1 MADPEKQHQDNGTSL
16 SLSEKEEQSKP
27 SPTSPSLSPDSKSPS
42 SRSSTCTEIIS
53 PPPQSPPRTSQ
64 QLDHDTA
71 PPPSPPP
78 FTIHSPRTK
87 TLLILFASLSALF
100 SPLTAQIYLPALP
113 PLSES
118 FSVSPSQI
126 NLTITTYMIFQGITP
141 PILGSFADA
150 LGRRPTYIICFTI
163 FIAANIGLALCQNYT
178 SLLVIRCI
186 QSAGS
191 STTVAL
197 CQAVVADII
206 TSAERGGY
214 IGITAIPT
222 VLAPSLG
229 PVLGGVLS
237 QYLGW
242 RWIFWVLAIAG
253 GVNLV
258 GILVFYP
265 ETCREIVGDGSQ
277 RTHWVY
283 KTFWRL
289 GREALTRRNKRKEK
303 EQRHVE
309 QGLRRRESTATGI
322 SRRSGTGSV
331 KTKFRFKSPNFIAS
345 LVLLFENE
353 LGVLLLY
360 SGVVFAGFYATAT
373 AMPSQFTELY
383 GLTDLQIGLMYLPM
397 AGGSIIAAFVV
408 GPLMNKN
415 YARHAVKLG
424 MPVDKTREMDLSKF
438 PIERARLELGIPLL
452 VLTTLVTISWGWA
465 IEYRAHLA
473 IPCVLLFLQ
482 GLGLVGFINTV
493 NALIVDIHPSKAGSA
508 VAANNLTR
516 CILGAASSAAIV
528 PMINA
533 WGAGGAFTFFGG
545 LFVVFAPAIWLVM
558 HFGIRWRGDY
568 HDKEARKEERRREK
582 EASSK

>member
-1 MADPEKQHQDNGTSL
+1 MGPDPEKQHGGNGIDTEKAETPRSPL
-16 SLSEKEEQSKP
+16 SPSPRASDSDPMSSQPSI
-27 SPTSPSLSPDSKSPS
+27 SPTSSA
-42 SRSSTCTEIIS
+42 
-53 PPPQSPPRTSQ
+53 PQSTPEQSE
-64 QLDHDTA
+64 A
-71 PPPSPPP
+71 PPPP
-78 FTIHSPRTK
+78 FSIHSPRTK

-113 PLSES
+113 LLSSS
-118 FSVSPSQI
+118 FNVSPSEI
-126 NLTITTYMIFQGITP
+126 NLSITTYMIFQGLTP
-141 PILGSFADA
+141 PILGSFADS
-150 LGRRPTYIICFTI
+150 LGRRPTYVICFTI
-163 FIAANIGLALCQNYT
+163 FIGANIGLALCQNYT
-178 SLLVIRCI
+178 SLLIIRCI

-206 TSAERGGY
+206 ASAERGGY

-229 PVLGGVLS
+229 PVLGGVLA

-253 GVNLV
+253 GANLL
-258 GILVFYP
+258 GILLFYP
-265 ETCREIVGDGSQ
+265 ETCRGIVGDGSE

-289 GREALTRRNKRKEK
+289 GREALNRRNKRKER
-303 EQRHVE
+303 EQRCVE
-309 QGLRRRESTATGI
+309 NGLNRTESAATGI
-322 SRRSGTGSV
+322 SRRSGSV
-331 KTKFRFKSPNFIAS
+331 NIKFRFTPPNLIAS
-345 LVLLFENE
+345 LVLLFEKE

-373 AMPSQFTELY
+373 AMPSQFKELY

-415 YARHAVKLG
+415 YARHAAKLG

-452 VLTTLVTISWGWA
+452 ILATLVTVSWGWA
-465 IEYRAHLA
+465 LEYRAHLA
-473 IPCVLLFLQ
+473 VPCVLLFLQ

-493 NALIVDIHPSKAGSA
+493 NALIVDIHPRKAGSA

-516 CILGAASSAAIV
+516 CILGAGSSAAVV

-558 HFGIRWRGDY
+558 HFGIRWRGEY
-568 HDKEARKEERRREK
+568 RAKEVRKEEKKREK
-582 EASSK
+582 ESSSE